1 MDDNSLDEL
10 QEKLTEEA
18 IEDEQ
23 PDMKVDNRS
32 IYTIKEQ
39 IQKKTD
45 VVEKPE
51 HE

>member
-1 MDDNSLDEL
+1 MDSNSLDEL

-18 IEDEQ
+18 TEEKQ

-39 IQKKTD
+39 IQKKAD
-45 VVEKPE
+45 AVEKSE